1 MPFKEGRTATML
13 RATGITKTFPGVKSL
28 DRVDFTVEGGEIHAI
43 VGENG
48 AGKSTLIKILSGAYV
63 PDEGKVEFDGRVVEW
78 TGPRQAQEAGIHVI
92 YQELVLFPELSVAEN
107 IFIYSQPL
115 TRLGFLDY
123 RTMERRAEEAL
134 DRLGVHVDVRSKA
147 GSLSIADQQMAEIA
161 RALVGSVKILVLDE
175 PTAVISGR
183 EVELLFERLAVLRAS
198 GVAIIYISHR
208 LDEIF
213 QIADRVTV
221 LKDGQLVG
229 TWPVRQVDHDR
240 LISLMVGRPL
250 SDVFPPRRPI
260 HPDAEILLR
269 AEDINVA
276 GRVKNASLT
285 IRAGE
290 VLGLAGLVGSG
301 RTELAQAVYGGL
313 SFDSG
318 KVVVD
323 GKEFVRTSPRQSIEM
338 GVGLLTEDRKGEGLL
353 MNLGVGANIVA
364 PRLKDVARGILLDL
378 ATEAKICTEEISKF
392 GIAAPGVRTRVI
404 NLSGGNQQKVLLSR
418 WVRASRRVLLLDE
431 PTRGVDVGAKVEIY
445 RIIRKLVDDGYG
457 ILMISSEL
465 NEIIGMCDRTLV
477 ISEGVITGELI
488 GPQITEEAIMTLA
501 HMR

>member
-1 MPFKEGRTATML
+1 MPFREGRSATML

-28 DRVDFTVEGGEIHAI
+28 DRVDFAVEGGEIHAL

-63 PDEGKVEFDGRVVEW
+63 PDEGKVEFDGRVVAW

-107 IFIYSQPL
+107 IFIYDQPL

-123 RTMERRAEEAL
+123 PTMERRAEEAL
-134 DRLGVHVDVRSKA
+134 DRLGVHIDVRSKVA
-147 GSLSIADQQMAEIA
+147 NLSIADQQMAEIA

-183 EVELLFERLAVLRAS
+183 EVELLFERLVALRAS
-198 GVAIIYISHR
+198 GVAIVYISHR

-260 HPDAEILLR
+260 RPEAEFYYVPRTSTSPAESKMR
-269 AEDINVA
+269 ALPFA
-276 GRVKNASLT
+276 RVRYWVSP
-285 IRAGE
+285 
-290 VLGLAGLVGSG
+290 VLWALAGLNWLKPS
-301 RTELAQAVYGGL
+301 TAAY
-313 SFDSG
+313 
-318 KVVVD
+318 
-323 GKEFVRTSPRQSIEM
+323 PSI
-338 GVGLLTEDRKGEGLL
+338 RAKSSL
-353 MNLGVGANIVA
+353 M
-364 PRLKDVARGILLDL
+364 ARSLFERPLVSR
-378 ATEAKICTEEISKF
+378 SK
-392 GIAAPGVRTRVI
+392 
-404 NLSGGNQQKVLLSR
+404 
-418 WVRASRRVLLLDE
+418 WVSD
-431 PTRGVDVGAKVEIY
+431 Y
-445 RIIRKLVDDGYG
+445 
-457 ILMISSEL
+457 
-465 NEIIGMCDRTLV
+465 
-477 ISEGVITGELI
+477 
-488 GPQITEEAIMTLA
+488 
-501 HMR
+501 